1 MLFGKANR
9 LRAGKTQ
16 LRSAKEVGNVFAQI
30 EALGALRP
38 YAWLFQ
44 GRDRMVDI
52 AGHCRDAEG
61 IPKEKSRTERGH
73 GGLL

>member
-9 LRAGKTQ
+9 LRAGETR
-16 LRSAKEVGNVFAQI
+16 LRSAKEVGNFFAQL
-30 EALGALRP
+30 EAFGALRP

-52 AGHCRDAEG
+52 VGHCRDGEG
-61 IPKEKSRTERGH
+61 IPKERSRMEHGY